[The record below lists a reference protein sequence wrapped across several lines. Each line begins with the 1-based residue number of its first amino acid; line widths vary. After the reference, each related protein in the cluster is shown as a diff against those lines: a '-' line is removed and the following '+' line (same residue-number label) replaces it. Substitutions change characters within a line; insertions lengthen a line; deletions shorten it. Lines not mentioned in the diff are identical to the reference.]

1 MYIVS
6 FFLGSMLY
14 KTQQDSSFPTSDVQ
28 KTVLPPPPAPLPA
41 VVAPPP
47 EPFVPPDEL
56 EIPQGMEIVST
67 QSCLQVLCSVIFK
80 C

>member
-6 FFLGSMLY
+6 FFLGSTLY

-28 KTVLPPPPAPLPA
+28 KTALAPAPLPA

-67 QSCLQVLCSVIFK
+67 QSCLQVLFSVIFK
-80 C
+80 CWW

>member
-28 KTVLPPPPAPLPA
+28 KTVLAPAPLPV

-56 EIPQGMEIVST
+56 EIPQEMEIVST

>member
-6 FFLGSMLY
+6 SFLGSMLN
-14 KTQQDSSFPTSDVQ
+14 KTQRDGSFPTSDVQ
-28 KTVLPPPPAPLPA
+28 KTVLPLAPLPA

>member
-1 MYIVS
+1 
-6 FFLGSMLY
+6 MLY

-28 KTVLPPPPAPLPA
+28 KTVLAPAPLPA

-67 QSCLQVLCSVIFK
+67 QSCLQVLSSVAFKIRFMIIF
-80 C
+80 